1 MNLKWNLRELYKN
14 NEEFYNEINYV
25 KKLLYEVM
33 NSNVD
38 INDANDLLFLLNSE
52 WHIKELANNI
62 LVYGS
67 LMYYK
72 NIKSEECI
80 KLKDDAEKFS
90 NEVNSKLKFIENK
103 ILTCGKNKIFRL
115 LEENTDLQI
124 YKQHINNLF
133 RLQEHIQKEEIN
145 NVIRDNNNNKISEYI
160 NKYNKLLRDIDY
172 GQIEVNDET
181 IEINSSNFAKYISSR
196 DRETRKKT
204 YLSVDNCFNVKND
217 EFADLLNNIYGYRI
231 ENSELENYDTV
242 LDKVLSNENINPNIL
257 KSLIQSVNNNLP
269 LIQKYLSLKA
279 EILKIDDPH
288 LYDFGVPLDNNLKL
302 KYSMEEAVEIIKNAL
317 SPLGE
322 EYLENVEYLLNGH
335 FDAEPDDHKHQS
347 ITFSWNTYSFMN
359 FRGSYN
365 DLKNMI
371 HELGHII
378 NYSLSKKNLPFI
390 YEDSTIFVGE
400 TASIVNE
407 ILLNRYLYK
416 NAKNTKEKL
425 FYLSKEIENYFTS
438 VFKQTMYTEYE
449 NELYSFRKENDLTK
463 KILSEKYFKLIK
475 KYYGENIT
483 YDEEASYEWSR
494 LGHLYRW
501 SYYPYKYA
509 TGLIMASVVV
519 NSLIDEKTLSKEQY
533 MEFLASGSCMYSL
546 DLLKMLNI
554 DLTNSDIINEG
565 FNILKKDVEELEKN
579 LILKK

>member
-1 MNLKWNLRELYKN
+1 MNLKWDLRELYKN

-145 NVIRDNNNNKISEYI
+145 NVIRDNNNKISEYI

-231 ENSELENYDTV
+231 ENSKLENYDTV

-335 FDAEPDDHKHQS
+335 FDAEPDDNKHQS

-565 FNILKKDVEELEKN
+565 FKILKKDVEELEKN

>member
-90 NEVNSKLKFIENK
+90 NGVNSKLKFIENK

-145 NVIRDNNNNKISEYI
+145 NVIRDNNNKISEYI

>member
-145 NVIRDNNNNKISEYI
+145 NVIRDNNNKISEYI

-288 LYDFGVPLDNNLKL
+288 LYDFGVPLDKNLKL

>member
-145 NVIRDNNNNKISEYI
+145 NVIRDNNNKISEYI

-217 EFADLLNNIYGYRI
+217 EFTDLLNNIYGYRI

>member
-1 MNLKWNLRELYKN
+1 MNLKWDLRELYKN

-145 NVIRDNNNNKISEYI
+145 NVIRDNNNKISEYI

-181 IEINSSNFAKYISSR
+181 IEINSFNFAKYISSR

-217 EFADLLNNIYGYRI
+217 VFADLLNNIYGYRI
-231 ENSELENYDTV
+231 ENSKLENYDTV

-288 LYDFGVPLDNNLKL
+288 LYDFGVPLDKNLKL

>member
-1 MNLKWNLRELYKN
+1 MKT
-14 NEEFYNEINYV
+14 
-25 KKLLYEVM
+25 
-33 NSNVD
+33 
-38 INDANDLLFLLNSE
+38 ALFLLE
-52 WHIKELANNI
+52 
-62 LVYGS
+62 
-67 LMYYK
+67 
-72 NIKSEECI
+72 
-80 KLKDDAEKFS
+80 KL
-90 NEVNSKLKFIENK
+90 
-103 ILTCGKNKIFRL
+103 
-115 LEENTDLQI
+115 
-124 YKQHINNLF
+124 
-133 RLQEHIQKEEIN
+133 
-145 NVIRDNNNNKISEYI
+145 
-160 NKYNKLLRDIDY
+160 
-172 GQIEVNDET
+172 
-181 IEINSSNFAKYISSR
+181 
-196 DRETRKKT
+196 
-204 YLSVDNCFNVKND
+204 
-217 EFADLLNNIYGYRI
+217 
-231 ENSELENYDTV
+231 
-242 LDKVLSNENINPNIL
+242 
-257 KSLIQSVNNNLP
+257 
-269 LIQKYLSLKA
+269 
-279 EILKIDDPH
+279 
-288 LYDFGVPLDNNLKL
+288 
-302 KYSMEEAVEIIKNAL
+302 
-317 SPLGE
+317 
-322 EYLENVEYLLNGH
+322 
-335 FDAEPDDHKHQS
+335 
-347 ITFSWNTYSFMN
+347 
-359 FRGSYN
+359 
-365 DLKNMI
+365 
-371 HELGHII
+371 
-378 NYSLSKKNLPFI
+378 
-390 YEDSTIFVGE
+390 
-400 TASIVNE
+400 SIVNE

>member
-25 KKLLYEVM
+25 KKFLYEVM

-145 NVIRDNNNNKISEYI
+145 NVIRDNNNKISEYI

>member
-145 NVIRDNNNNKISEYI
+145 NVIRDNNNKISEYI

-269 LIQKYLSLKA
+269 LIQKYLSLKT

>member
-145 NVIRDNNNNKISEYI
+145 NVIRDNNNKISEYI

-475 KYYGENIT
+475 KYYGKNIT

>member
-72 NIKSEECI
+72 NINSEECI

-145 NVIRDNNNNKISEYI
+145 NVIRDNNNKISEYI

>member
-14 NEEFYNEINYV
+14 NEKFYNEINYV

-145 NVIRDNNNNKISEYI
+145 NVIRDNNNKISEYI

>member
-145 NVIRDNNNNKISEYI
+145 NVIRDNNNKISEYI

-217 EFADLLNNIYGYRI
+217 EFADLLNNIYGYR
-231 ENSELENYDTV
+231 
-242 LDKVLSNENINPNIL
+242 
-257 KSLIQSVNNNLP
+257 
-269 LIQKYLSLKA
+269 
-279 EILKIDDPH
+279 
-288 LYDFGVPLDNNLKL
+288 
-302 KYSMEEAVEIIKNAL
+302 
-317 SPLGE
+317 
-322 EYLENVEYLLNGH
+322 
-335 FDAEPDDHKHQS
+335 
-347 ITFSWNTYSFMN
+347 
-359 FRGSYN
+359 
-365 DLKNMI
+365 
-371 HELGHII
+371 
-378 NYSLSKKNLPFI
+378 
-390 YEDSTIFVGE
+390 
-400 TASIVNE
+400 
-407 ILLNRYLYK
+407 
-416 NAKNTKEKL
+416 
-425 FYLSKEIENYFTS
+425 IENYFTS

>member
-145 NVIRDNNNNKISEYI
+145 NVIRDNNNKISEYI

-231 ENSELENYDTV
+231 ENSELENYNTV

-288 LYDFGVPLDNNLKL
+288 LYDFGVPLDKNLKL

-475 KYYGENIT
+475 KYYGKNIT